1 MQPASSVLSLTS
13 HTTWDLFRRGRISL
27 LHDLSQEH
35 CSRTMF
41 EEHTRTLHGISP
53 DMDAL
58 RSVTIPEQAV
68 HARCSRST
76 PRNTWD
82 LNISLAT
89 PIIKHKNAVR
99 AGCTRS
105 APAHYSNSRKM
116 RTHFAPSLTTSK
128 NAVRARCS
136 RTAGKARLP
145 STDMGRFTKPL
156 APRAKAEGGHHKRWK
171 LVG

>member
-76 PRNTWD
+76 ARIPWN

-105 APAHYSNSRKM
+105 APAHYSNSRQM

-128 NAVRARCS
+128 NVVRARCS
-136 RTAGKARLP
+136 RNRRESLIAANSYGKIYQTSRTP
-145 STDMGRFTKPL
+145 SQSRRRTP
-156 APRAKAEGGHHKRWK
+156 
-171 LVG
+171 